1 MQASAAATPTSPK
14 EARPPL
20 VPAPLVEHIELSFV
34 ATRVSSREADDDETG
49 LAGATSPAAGSGGTG
64 TGGVRATGGTVTTGA
79 TPTGLAEPLRSG
91 ARADGFAV
99 EAPPLPLPLSPAGL
113 DGFIPGARPHVLEVP
128 W

>member
-1 MQASAAATPTSPK
+1 MQASAAATATNPK

-20 VPAPLVEHIELSFV
+20 VPAPLVEHIEL
-34 ATRVSSREADDDETG
+34 ETG

-64 TGGVRATGGTVTTGA
+64 TGGVSATGGTVTTGA
-79 TPTGLAEPLRSG
+79 TPAGLAEPLRSG
-91 ARADGFAV
+91 ARACGFAV